1 MTDFNQKEYQTVI
14 LGALLHDIGKFY
26 QRALGKGKGNHQQLG
41 DECFENYFAEKLSI
55 LLSQDEI
62 GVIRSA
68 INNHHGCEEFI
79 TVADGL
85 SAGFDR
91 IALEDDETGDPLKER
106 LQSVFQKVSLGNH
119 HIENNYRYH
128 LQPLSLD
135 TKHMFPM
142 VIPSDTS
149 LKVEYEDLWK
159 EFVKELNEIST
170 TKLSLYINSLYYLL
184 WKYTWCIPSAAYK
197 DEPDISLFDHLKTTA
212 AIAGCMFVK
221 KKSDENDE
229 KEFLLLGGDT
239 SGIQK
244 FIYKI
249 ASSQGGKGVSK
260 RLRGRSFYLSLLQ
273 EVMATYLLNNLNI
286 ELNSVTLSIPH
297 LLFCGGGR
305 FEILMPN
312 TDTVR
317 ENIDAASNQINKW
330 LFEEYGGDLGLVLSW
345 VEADRND
352 IMDYSQLLKTLSD
365 KLSIEKKRKFIKLFE
380 EDGFWVESRT
390 STEEIRVC
398 RSCNTTL
405 VVKGV
410 NDEICAL
417 CEKHKEI
424 GEMLPKSNH
433 IAFLSKP
440 NNTVTGIEVSFGE
453 FGIVYLLDESPE
465 KYNNLSEVIIIQEV
479 NKIDGIFRCIGNTA
493 PKVLKTFEQGTEG
506 EEGGKKQTKEGNV
519 LTFETMA
526 DMSIGDKRI
535 GILKMD
541 VDYLGLIFGIGLPEK
556 QKSISRVTAI
566 GRGMEY
572 FFSAYLNEIC
582 KRVFEDWKQNAHK
595 AGWAEKADKIEN
607 IFYIV
612 YSGGDDLLIIG
623 PWSEIPKLAQA
634 IRNKFK
640 VYTCNNSDINL
651 SAGIYF
657 CKPKFPISISAK
669 KAGEQLEDSKN
680 RERKNRITC
689 FGDTVKWISE
699 NGEVGFEQLFN
710 FGETLYEAISKE
722 DSRERL
728 PRSFVHGLLKKHK
741 QYEEGKD
748 KNYVPAII
756 YQLERNVKNTA
767 KIITKEGEK
776 GLKEYLREK
785 LITDKDGY
793 FQKIKIPASYAL
805 LKSRKEE

>member
-1 MTDFNQKEYQTVI
+1 MSEINQREYQTVI
-14 LGALLHDIGKFY
+14 LGALLHDVGKFY
-26 QRALGKGKGNHQQLG
+26 QRGLGRGKGDHQQLG

-62 GVIRSA
+62 GKIRSA
-68 INNHHGCEEFI
+68 INNHHGYEEFI
-79 TVADGL
+79 TIADGL

-119 HIENNYRYH
+119 NLENNYRHH
-128 LQPLSLD
+128 LEPLSLD
-135 TKHMFPM
+135 RKHMFPM

-149 LKVEYEDLWK
+149 LKGEYEDLWK
-159 EFVKELNEIST
+159 KFVKELNNIST
-170 TKLSLYINSLYYLL
+170 SNLSFYINSLYHLL

-221 KKSDENDE
+221 RKSDEKDE
-229 KEFLLLGGDT
+229 KEFLLLRGDL

-249 ASSQGGKGVSK
+249 ASSQGVKGVSK

-273 EVMATYLLNNLNI
+273 DVIATYLLNNL
-286 ELNSVTLSIPH
+286 SLSIPQ

-305 FEILMPN
+305 LEILLPN
-312 TDTVR
+312 TNAIR
-317 ENIDAASNQINKW
+317 ENIDRLSTQINKW
-330 LFEEYGGDLGLVLSW
+330 LFKEYGGDLGLVLSW
-345 VEADRND
+345 VVADRNG
-352 IMDYSQLLKTLSD
+352 IMKYSDLLNDLSD
-365 KLSIEKKRKFIKLFE
+365 QLTIKKKRKFIRLSE
-380 EDGFWVESRT
+380 EDYFWLESRT
-390 STEEIRVC
+390 SREEIRVC

-405 VVKGV
+405 VAKGK
-410 NDEICAL
+410 NEEICAL
-417 CEKHKEI
+417 CEKHNEI
-424 GEMLPKSNH
+424 GEKVPKTSH

-440 NNTVTGIEVSFGE
+440 NNTITGVEVSFGE
-453 FGIVYLLDESPE
+453 FGIVYLLGEYPE
-465 KYNNLSEVIIIQEV
+465 KYNKLSEVLLIQEI
-479 NKIDGIFRCIGNTA
+479 NKVDSVFRFIGNTA
-493 PKVLKTFEQGTEG
+493 PKVLKTFEQETE
-506 EEGGKKQTKEGNV
+506 EEEDGKKQVTEGNV

-541 VDYLGLIFGIGLPEK
+541 VDYLGLIFAIGLSEK
-556 QKSISRVTAI
+556 QKSISRITTLS
-566 GRGMEY
+566 RGMEW
-572 FFSAYLNEIC
+572 FFNGYLNEIC
-582 KRVFEDWKQNAHK
+582 KTVFEDWKLNAYK
-595 AGWAEKADKIEN
+595 AGWAEKADMIEN

-634 IRNKFK
+634 IKNEFK
-640 VYTCNNSDINL
+640 AYTCNNSDINL

-669 KAGEQLEDSKN
+669 KAGEQLEVSKN
-680 RERKNRITC
+680 GGRNRITC
-689 FGDTVKWISE
+689 FGDTVKWSDK
-699 NGEVGFEQLFN
+699 NGKLGFDQLFD
-710 FGETLYEAISKE
+710 FGETLYKAISKE
-722 DSRERL
+722 ENKERL
-728 PRSFVHGLLKKHK
+728 PRSFVHGLLRKHK
-741 QYEEGKD
+741 QYEEGRD
-748 KNYVPAII
+748 KNYIPAII

-767 KIITKEGEK
+767 KIKTTEGEK
-776 GLKEYLREK
+776 GLKEYLKEK
-785 LITDKDGY
+785 LITDKNGY